1 MADPR
6 QHRMPPL
13 GVKLTTSVERRGT
26 GYLARVRWTDPHTKK
41 RPSRSEYVA
50 TPEDAEAF
58 FEKLRQS
65 TETGAN
71 LLITLAEYVDSIGDR
86 WQRGLDITSTASYYD
101 AGLRLR
107 VLPAL
112 GHLKVSKITTGVID
126 RTIDQWE
133 TEHSP
138 STIKN
143 TIGPLV
149 RVLDVAVRDE
159 IIPSNPAK
167 NRARRTFHQSTALK
181 PGALRS
187 YAISDFETLN
197 KLAET
202 CATVHQSYSDHVM
215 LCAMLSARGS
225 EVAGIEV
232 GDIDWVNRIVKIERQ
247 VYPGKGGLVTKQ
259 TKGRRGRFVP
269 ILDPLEPILVRLSA
283 GKKPNEPLLR
293 GPRGGV
299 LTTATVR
306 DATHWD
312 ELVLNLGMPKLTRH
326 GLRHTG
332 ATWLADAGVPLHVL
346 QRILGHASIETTK
359 GYLHPDHRHLSEA
372 AKLANQFL
380 SKPGE
385 RKESPRPPA
394 PRL

>member
-1 MADPR
+1 MADPH
-6 QHRMPPL
+6 QHKMPPL
-13 GVKLTTSVERRGT
+13 GVKLATSIENRGN

-41 RPSRSEYVA
+41 RPSRSEFVA
-50 TPEDAEAF
+50 TPEEAEAF
-58 FEKLRQS
+58 FEKLRQA
-65 TETGAN
+65 TETGTDT
-71 LLITLAEYVDSIGDR
+71 LITFTDYVASIGTR
-86 WQRGLDITSTASYYD
+86 WQRGLDPTSTASYYD

-133 TEHSP
+133 TEYSP

-143 TIGPLV
+143 TIAPLV

-159 IIPSNPAK
+159 VISSNPAK
-167 NRARRTFHQSTALK
+167 NRARRTFHKDSALK
-181 PGALRS
+181 PGALRA
-187 YAISDFETLN
+187 YAIPDIEKLN
-197 KLAET
+197 ILAEA
-202 CATVHQSYSDHVM
+202 CGEVHQSYSDHVM

-225 EVAGIEV
+225 EVAGLEV
-232 GDIDWVNRIVKIERQ
+232 GDIDWVNRIVRIERQ

-259 TKGRRGRFVP
+259 TKGRKERYVP

-283 GKKPNEPLLR
+283 GKKPGDPLLR

-299 LTTATVR
+299 LTTATIR

-312 ELVLNLGMPKLTRH
+312 ELVKGLGMDSLTRH

-359 GYLHPDHRHLSEA
+359 GYLHPDHRHLNEA

-380 SKPGE
+380 ARPPE
-385 RKESPRPPA
+385 RKEDIRRTRPQ
-394 PRL
+394 L

>member
-1 MADPR
+1 MADPH
-6 QHRMPPL
+6 QHKMPPL
-13 GVKLTTSVERRGT
+13 GVKLATSIENRGN

-41 RPSRSEYVA
+41 RPSRSEFVA
-50 TPEDAEAF
+50 TPEEAEAF
-58 FEKLRQS
+58 FEKLRQA
-65 TETGAN
+65 TETGTDT
-71 LLITLAEYVDSIGDR
+71 LITFTDYVASIGTR
-86 WQRGLDITSTASYYD
+86 WQRGLDATSTASYYD

-133 TEHSP
+133 TEYSP

-143 TIGPLV
+143 TIAPLV

-159 IIPSNPAK
+159 VISSNPAK
-167 NRARRTFHQSTALK
+167 HRARRTFHKDSALK
-181 PGALRS
+181 PGALRA
-187 YAISDFETLN
+187 YAIPDMETLN
-197 KLAET
+197 LLSGACGE
-202 CATVHQSYSDHVM
+202 VHQSYSDHVM

-225 EVAGIEV
+225 EVAGLEV

-259 TKGRRGRFVP
+259 TKGRKERYVP

-283 GKKPNEPLLR
+283 GKKPGDPLLR

-299 LTTATVR
+299 LTTATIR
-306 DATHWD
+306 DATKWD
-312 ELVLNLGMPKLTRH
+312 ELVKGLSMESLTRH

-359 GYLHPDHRHLSEA
+359 GYLHPDHRHLGEA

-380 SKPGE
+380 ARPPQ
-385 RKESPRPPA
+385 RKEDARPTRPQ
-394 PRL
+394 L

>member
-1 MADPR
+1 MADPH
-6 QHRMPPL
+6 QHKMPPL
-13 GVKLTTSVERRGT
+13 GVKLATSIEGRGN

-41 RPSRSEYVA
+41 RPSRSEFVA
-50 TPEDAEAF
+50 TPEEAETF
-58 FEKLRQS
+58 FDKLRQA
-65 TETGAN
+65 TETGTDT
-71 LLITLAEYVDSIGDR
+71 LITFSDYVASIGTR
-86 WQRGLDITSTASYYD
+86 WQRGLDPTSTASYYD

-133 TEHSP
+133 TEYSP

-143 TIGPLV
+143 TIAPLV
-149 RVLDVAVRDE
+149 RVLEVAVRDE
-159 IIPSNPAK
+159 VIPSNPAK
-167 NRARRTFHQSTALK
+167 NRARRTFHKDSALK
-181 PGALRS
+181 PGALRA
-187 YAISDFETLN
+187 YAIPDIETLN
-197 KLAET
+197 ILAEA
-202 CATVHQSYSDHVM
+202 CGEVHQSYSDHVM

-225 EVAGIEV
+225 EVAGLEA

-259 TKGRRGRFVP
+259 PKGRKERYVP

-283 GKKPNEPLLR
+283 AKEPGDPLLR

-299 LTTATVR
+299 LTTATIR

-312 ELVLNLGMPKLTRH
+312 ELVKGLGMESLTRH

-359 GYLHPDHRHLSEA
+359 GYLHPDHRHLNEA

-380 SKPGE
+380 ARPPQ
-385 RKESPRPPA
+385 RKEDARRTRPQ
-394 PRL
+394 L